1 MTDFAD
7 PVNAG
12 NYDRML
18 KDATASFF
26 KPIPQTA
33 EQECITRAKTISRGI
48 AKEAREK
55 AQAHM
60 MLRIDG
66 QPDVTMLRAFLRDRY
81 RTLFNSAFNKDE
93 LVFLISEIHV
103 EMGLENI

>member
-12 NYDRML
+12 NYQRML
-18 KDATASFF
+18 ADATGSFF
-26 KPIPQTA
+26 KPITQTA
-33 EQECITRAKTISRGI
+33 EQECIAKAKRISKGI
-48 AKEAREK
+48 ADEAREK

-60 MLRIDG
+60 MIRLDG
-66 QPDVTMLRAFLRDRY
+66 QPDTVILRAFLRDRY